1 MNFYNSDWKAILKK
15 FFEDNPKI
23 QFQEYIGSRQ
33 NGADFLLTDGST
45 LSVKSNKSQSK
56 VCPSRIGQLTKKRFC
71 EEFHFLK
78 NVDLKSSI
86 LKNIFRLTF
95 KYYQNLF
102 SFDSLLKNKFFYLF
116 IDRKNAFPYPFD
128 KKEEFSFTRAIKNWK
143 GIPRDTNIKKFQLA
157 NIKYF

>member
-1 MNFYNSDWKAILKK
+1 MNFYNSDWQAILKK

-33 NGADFLLTDGST
+33 NGADLLLTDGLT

-71 EEFHFLK
+71 EELHLPK
-78 NVDLKSSI
+78 NVDLKSYI
-86 LKNIFRLTF
+86 LKTASLGDELFNIIKIYLVAM
-95 KYYQNLF
+95 QSQL
-102 SFDSLLKNKFFYLF
+102 NKFFYLF

-128 KKEEFSFTRAIKNWK
+128 KKEEFSFTRDIENWEES
-143 GIPRDTNIKKFQLA
+143 TT
-157 NIKYF
+157 IKYKKISIGK